1 MVAEVA
7 KVAEVVEVATIMA
20 ILPRHGLRRRS
31 APGAAHITQTNP
43 LRYLQPSPKY
53 GNSREVARVVAEVA
67 KVAEVAEVTTK
78 FYFYLI
84 VQEARSNKRT
94 KIFKILTKIHLS
106 LFPPPPHLLPADS
119 PPCRPPPRTRLRSPP
134 RRPCGAHIRYG
145 ASPYTPT
152 PTFYLPW

>member
-1 MVAEVA
+1 VVAEVA

-67 KVAEVAEVTTK
+67 KVAEVAEVAEVTTK

-84 VQEARSNKRT
+84 VQEARSNKRLL
-94 KIFKILTKIHLS
+94 FEILGEVSLLS
-106 LFPPPPHLLPADS
+106 P
-119 PPCRPPPRTRLRSPP
+119 
-134 RRPCGAHIRYG
+134 
-145 ASPYTPT
+145 
-152 PTFYLPW
+152 